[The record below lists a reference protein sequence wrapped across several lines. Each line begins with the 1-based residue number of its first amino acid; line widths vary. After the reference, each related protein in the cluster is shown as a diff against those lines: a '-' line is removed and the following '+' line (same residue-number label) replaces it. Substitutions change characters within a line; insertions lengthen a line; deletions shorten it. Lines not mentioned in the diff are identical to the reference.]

1 MRRLHDG
8 EKLILVVL
16 ILHPQSEENGS
27 HVVSHTVITFLFQHP
42 LHTRFCENPHMA
54 VSLIVH
60 RATHNYDI
68 I

>member
-42 LHTRFCENPHMA
+42 LHTRSPLKIILGKSPHGW
-54 VSLIVH
+54 
-60 RATHNYDI
+60 
-68 I
+68 